1 MTEPA
6 LPSGGMPRIPARR
19 ANPPPAAWMSGG
31 YEPSLES
38 LLADPVL
45 LAVLA
50 RNRVTVAQLR
60 ELSNRVGDRLSRRGS
75 PTGR

>member
-6 LPSGGMPRIPARR
+6 LPSGGMPRIPGRH
-19 ANPPPAAWMSGG
+19 ANPSPAAWMSA
-31 YEPSLES
+31 EPSLES

-60 ELSNRVGDRLSRRGS
+60 ELSNRVGDRLCRR
-75 PTGR
+75 